1 MNNIVN
7 IVNFIRA
14 IEPRVG
20 RGELDLFEP
29 VREQMAMAKRLKL
42 PTTWLLQYD
51 ALIQGPFVEFLKR
64 EMPENHEVG
73 IWFETVQPNVEAAGI
88 KWRGRWAWD

>member
-29 VREQMAMAKRLKL
+29 VR
-42 PTTWLLQYD
+42 
-51 ALIQGPFVEFLKR
+51 
-64 EMPENHEVG
+64 
-73 IWFETVQPNVEAAGI
+73 
-88 KWRGRWAWD
+88 